1 MGVPIDSGI
10 AALFGSATRARTL
23 AVLANSLEP
32 LTGYRIAEVSG
43 DERIKVYSMLA
54 SLERAGIVVSTKRED
69 GRTTVWTLRD
79 PDVGSLLRRR
89 VRLVG
94 EKEWDTDVTKRLSE
108 VRDLRDRVLKIDLS
122 NYPSLPREGVK
133 ELERPPEKDRDLAAA
148 GLRPSRRRKT

>member
-108 VRDLRDRVLKIDLS
+108 VRDLR
-122 NYPSLPREGVK
+122 
-133 ELERPPEKDRDLAAA
+133 
-148 GLRPSRRRKT
+148 